1 MTSVLKINLYG
12 HIEEC
17 FVQFW
22 KMKGKLDVGCDIF
35 VKLMTNL
42 YYKTKLYRV
51 KLKDVW
57 FNFEIMEG
65 KLDYT

>member
-1 MTSVLKINLYG
+1 MKWMTSVLKINLYG

-42 YYKTKLYRV
+42 YIYKTEFIL
-51 KLKDVW
+51 
-57 FNFEIMEG
+57 
-65 KLDYT
+65 